1 LEGTFSSKKNS
12 EEAMIRSFVLVAI
25 LALTLSIGSASE
37 SHVKQN
43 RAKSKTETQMTDNPS
58 EPKVL
63 AEGFHSSITHPFVGV
78 VRDVETY
85 EALVKLDGNLPRLD
99 EEFFKTNIV
108 VAAFLGERNT
118 GGYGVEITR
127 CGGQICVDERSPGKS
142 VMVPQVI
149 TSPFKLIS
157 LPASGTRPFS
167 LDLNGPWR
175 QSMRPYRITSGHFTM
190 SGGFAGTT
198 KQFGLEGQVRAIHQD
213 NFVTFAFEIF
223 SHELTENRSLEGFET
238 GVIRSKGEIAI
249 LRMTADSL
257 IDSPNS
263 GLKATGAFSEA
274 DNTLSLSF
282 VSLPSI
288 IADGY
293 SGMGNIEAKIVV
305 SSPKP

>member
-1 LEGTFSSKKNS
+1 
-12 EEAMIRSFVLVAI
+12 MIRSFVLVAI

-63 AEGFHSSITHPFVGV
+63 AEGFHSSITRPFVGV

-118 GGYGVEITR
+118 GGYSVEITR
-127 CGGQICVDERSPGKS
+127 IEDGRIYVVERVPTKG
-142 VMVPQVI
+142 VMVAQMI
-149 TSPFKLIS
+149 TSPYKIVSVS
-157 LPASGTRPFS
+157 LGGASPLR
-167 LDLNGPWR
+167 LDFADAWW
-175 QSMRPYRITSGHFTM
+175 QKMRPYRVSSGNFTM
-190 SGGFAGTT
+190 SGGFAGMK
-198 KQFGLEGQVRAIHQD
+198 KQFGLEGQVWVMHQD

-249 LRMTADSL
+249 PKMPADSL

-282 VSLPSI
+282 VSLPSM